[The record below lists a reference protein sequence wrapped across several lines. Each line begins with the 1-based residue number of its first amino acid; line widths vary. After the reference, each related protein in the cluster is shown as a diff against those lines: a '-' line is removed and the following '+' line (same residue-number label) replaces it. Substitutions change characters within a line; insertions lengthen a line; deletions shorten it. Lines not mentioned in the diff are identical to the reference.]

1 MTIKKD
7 YIQKID
13 DILWFTEKEKNN
25 LRINY
30 KIENIIFEAQSPF
43 QYIVIAESP
52 DFGPMLILDG
62 IVQTTS
68 ADGFIYNE
76 MMAHI
81 PMCSHSDPKKV
92 LIIGGGDCGVA
103 KEITKYPRVEKI
115 DMVEIDKMVV
125 KACKEHLQEVSGNLR
140 DERVNFIYTDG
151 VKFAKECKDLYD
163 IVIIDSSDPIGP
175 AVELFSEDFYRD
187 IANILKNDGI
197 FVCQSESPIF
207 YTDIM
212 KDIYKKL
219 CSIYKEV
226 KLYTAVVPTY
236 PGGLWSFTLGS
247 KKSIDVKSERL
258 MGDNLY
264 VNPGIIKSC
273 FHLPEFVKKALY

>member
-175 AVELFSEDFYRD
+175 AVEIGRASCR
-187 IANILKNDGI
+187 
-197 FVCQSESPIF
+197 
-207 YTDIM
+207 
-212 KDIYKKL
+212 
-219 CSIYKEV
+219 
-226 KLYTAVVPTY
+226 
-236 PGGLWSFTLGS
+236 
-247 KKSIDVKSERL
+247 ER
-258 MGDNLY
+258 
-264 VNPGIIKSC
+264 V
-273 FHLPEFVKKALY
+273 